1 LSTDKPKLVSAPV
14 LVSASVSRTTAA
26 SALSRSH
33 VEHLLA
39 AVVLALCLT
48 LFYRDIVFGG
58 RTFLQ
63 LGFAPGTMPI
73 SAGGGA
79 YNYPGDP
86 KDLNVPLAD
95 PGAIAW
101 VGEPSQRLG
110 TKLFATNDSALWN
123 PHVGLGDVFLADGYS
138 APYEP
143 LQILSSLAP
152 ERYWPLAVDMQV
164 LVRFLIAGVFTYLF
178 ARRLGLQWVAAVLAG
193 IAYMLT
199 SYFVAYGN
207 HPQLRADT
215 LLPLALYSFDR
226 LQSRIS
232 ISNVLLSISTIAW
245 LLIASFPESGFMS
258 LVLASLWYICLSVWR
273 FWKAGRAWK
282 ILIRSAIA
290 FLGVNIAGLGLSAF
304 LLLPLI
310 DNIRT
315 SLHIHEAGTGLEAL
329 PAAYAVLGLIPRVMP
344 EIPWPSVAWAPHIY
358 TTVLILAAFGVLAGW
373 KLTGQR
379 FALLFFSMY
388 ALIFCLKIYGFPLT
402 QWIGLLPGFSQL
414 QIYKYTVPSIGFS
427 LAIVAALGVDALL
440 RGHVPALKILI
451 VFICIFALVFGIAL
465 ANQPLHIDSDSMI
478 RNSFFVLSIT
488 IFVCLLAQSL
498 NRARLNNVR
507 LIYLLMGMMVIE
519 PTLWHSNIQRPVR
532 YDPYTKPPFVT
543 FLQQGTDYQRFFG
556 FDRTL
561 QPNIGTAY
569 ALDDVRFMSALVP
582 KYRALYMAQFIM
594 PDAVA
599 PALML
604 EPGQYVSIE
613 ALERVGKTMSTP
625 PEVRKPELADV
636 PNRITQ
642 LQGIEYP
649 LYLGKYIDLLNTS
662 FFVTTNNIPL
672 ITSLNLLT
680 LNDHSSGVQPPPF
693 AGQLL
698 TLNNELVYGI
708 TQQAPQKRAIP
719 LLMPAGHTTLQS
731 SIAGSGVGFEV
742 KVTDSEGAHTI
753 FSSYLDSHQ
762 SISERGW
769 QPLKLDLSQWS
780 GQRITITLE
789 SKRTPDA
796 ANTNSNAYWASP
808 ILTIQDTA
816 PIWAQAR
823 LKQITNIALNDVLLD
838 QNLAKQ
844 GPTFSTTMLK
854 IGDQSLR
861 SLFMHPPGF
870 ADLALQVPNS
880 GAQLQFSVGMDPQVW
895 QSSSIGDEATFRV
908 IVLDVDTKT
917 PVYQQTL
924 NPQKNAGDRQWRP
937 AQIDLSRWSGK
948 SVTLRFETTGV
959 SEHQT
964 DGGWAHWGDIR
975 LLGTGVGVANPQL
988 ARFERVYDS
997 EVQIFRNN
1005 FAYPRAFIVY
1015 QIASAPDAD
1024 SAARMMTRADFDP
1037 STQAVVE
1044 GQVSSNSWQAPTT
1057 SGGDGDSGVAQI
1069 VERTAN
1075 TMRITTTLD
1084 KPGLLVVSESYAPG
1098 WQAYVDGQ
1106 PAPVVPTDVFLRGVY
1121 VDAGRHE
1128 VQLVYAPRSF
1138 TIGLAISI
1146 TTLIMLIA
1154 GSTLVIIAKR
1164 RKQRRPSS
1172 DQPTTTA

>member
-1 LSTDKPKLVSAPV
+1 LSADKPKRVSATIGRMNITV
-14 LVSASVSRTTAA
+14 QARTYG
-26 SALSRSH
+26 LIRSH
-33 VEHLLA
+33 AEHLLA
-39 AVVLALCLT
+39 AVVLALCLM

-63 LGFAPGTMPI
+63 LGFAPGTMPV

-79 YNYPGDP
+79 YNYPGNLQ
-86 KDLNVPLAD
+86 DLNVHLAD

-110 TKLFATNDSALWN
+110 TKLLTTRDSVLWN

-152 ERYWPLAVDMQV
+152 ERFWPLAVDLQV
-164 LVRFLIAGVFTYLF
+164 LVRFMIAGVFTYLF

-226 LQSRIS
+226 LQGRIS
-232 ISNVLLSISTIAW
+232 ISNLLLSISTIAW
-245 LLIASFPESGFMS
+245 LLIASFPEAGFMS
-258 LVLASLWYICLSVWR
+258 LVLASLWYICLSMWR

-282 ILIRSAIA
+282 ILMRSAITFFGA
-290 FLGVNIAGLGLSAF
+290 NIAGLGLSAF
-304 LLLPLI
+304 LMLPLI

-329 PAAYAVLGLIPRVMP
+329 PAVYAVLSLLPRVMP
-344 EIPWPSVAWAPHIY
+344 EASWPSLAWAPHIY
-358 TTVLILAAFGVLAGW
+358 TTILVLASFGILAGW

-379 FALLFFSMY
+379 FALLFFSTY
-388 ALIFCLKIYGFPLT
+388 ALIFYLKIYGFPFT
-402 QWIGLLPGFSQL
+402 QWIGILPGFSQL
-414 QIYKYTVPSIGFS
+414 QIYKYTVPSVSFS
-427 LAIVAALGVDALL
+427 LAIVASFGVDALL
-440 RGHVPALKILI
+440 QGHVSASKILI
-451 VFICIFALVFGIAL
+451 TLLVVFALVFGIAL
-465 ANQPLHIDSDSMI
+465 AYQPLRISYDSLIKS
-478 RNSFFVLSIT
+478 SLFVLGIA
-488 IFVCLLAQSL
+488 IFVCLLSQSFNRTSL
-498 NRARLNNVR
+498 NNLR
-507 LIYLLMGMMVIE
+507 LIYLLIGIMIIE
-519 PTLWHSNIQRPVR
+519 PILWHSSIQRPSR

-556 FDRTL
+556 FDRVL
-561 QPNIGTAY
+561 QPNIGTPY

-613 ALERVGKTMSTP
+613 ALERVGKMMSTP
-625 PEVRKPELADV
+625 PEIRKPEMVDV
-636 PNRITQ
+636 PNRVTQ
-642 LQGIEYP
+642 LEGIEYP
-649 LYLGKYIDLLNTS
+649 LYFGKYIDLLNTS

-680 LNDHSSGVQPPPF
+680 LDDHSSGVQPPPF
-693 AGQLL
+693 VGQLL
-698 TLNNELVYGI
+698 ALNNELIYGI
-708 TQQAPQKRAIP
+708 AQQAPQKLAIP
-719 LLMPAGHTTLQS
+719 LLMPSGHTTLQS
-731 SIAGSGVGFEV
+731 NIAGSGIDFEV
-742 KVTDSEGAHTI
+742 KVTDGEGEHTI
-753 FSSYLDSHQ
+753 FASHLDSHQ

-769 QPLKLDLSQWS
+769 QPLRLDLSRWS

-789 SKRTPDA
+789 SKLTPDSVIP
-796 ANTNSNAYWASP
+796 NSNAYWSSP
-808 ILTIQDTA
+808 ILTIQDPA
-816 PIWAQAR
+816 PIWALPR

-838 QNLAKQ
+838 QNLAKL

-854 IGDQSLR
+854 IGNQTLR
-861 SLFMHPPGF
+861 ALFMHPSSF
-870 ADLALQVPNS
+870 FDLALHVPNS
-880 GAQLQFSVGMDPQVW
+880 GAQLQFSVGMDPKGW
-895 QSSSIGDEATFRV
+895 QSSNISDEATFRV

-924 NPQKNAGDRQWRP
+924 NPQKNVGDRQWQP
-937 AQIDLSRWSGK
+937 AQIDLSRWSGQ

-964 DGGWAHWGDIR
+964 DGDWAHWGDIR
-975 LLGTGVGVANPQL
+975 LLGTEVGVANPQL

-997 EVQIFRNN
+997 EVQIYRNN
-1005 FAYPRAFIVY
+1005 FAYPRAFVVY

-1024 SAARMMTRADFDP
+1024 RAARMMTNADFDP

-1044 GQVSSNSWQAPTT
+1044 GEVSGSSSQAPAT
-1057 SGGDGDSGVAQI
+1057 SAGDGAAGVAQI

-1106 PAPVVPTDVFLRGVY
+1106 PALVVPTDVFLRGVY
-1121 VDAGRHE
+1121 LDAGSHDVR
-1128 VQLVYAPRSF
+1128 LVYAPRSF
-1138 TIGLAISI
+1138 TIGVAISI
-1146 TTLIMLIA
+1146 TTLVMLIA

-1164 RKQRRPSS
+1164 HKQRRARS
-1172 DQPTTTA
+1172 DNLTTRT